1 MTSASELFYNR
12 RSRFNSRA
20 THSDLGFDS
29 LCPPDRIYNRRHHNH
44 HDSDACDLLLH
55 RPSSRRHRISL
66 TEHAAGIGSEQGGQS
81 GTGNRVGPRVSG
93 NERLPGAVVL
103 ARERLLERLRGMPPS
118 ETRRH
123 RALHMYRNGPISDD
137 LAPLDERDWSTDTWP
152 GQSASGSPSSDLSSQ
167 IARMHLLQEA
177 NKKPPGLTEDVLDC
191 LDVELFSNI
200 ELIADGLVSEVSLD
214 CSICLE
220 NFMNGEELICLPCAH
235 RFHATCLGPW
245 VQIRGDCPYCR
256 RAIVVDGDMSKRTT

>member
-12 RSRFNSRA
+12 RSRYNSRA

-29 LCPPDRIYNRRHHNH
+29 LCPPDRIYNRRRHNH
-44 HDSDACDLLLH
+44 HDSSAACDVLLR
-55 RPSSRRHRISL
+55 RPSRHRVSPAGR
-66 TEHAAGIGSEQGGQS
+66 AAGIGPEQGGQS
-81 GTGNRVGPRVSG
+81 GAGDRVGPRVSG

-118 ETRRH
+118 ETRRR
-123 RALHMYRNGPISDD
+123 RALHMYRSGLIGDD
-137 LAPLDERDWSTDTWP
+137 LAFVDERDWSTDSWP
-152 GQSASGSPSSDLSSQ
+152 GRSASGSMSNDLSSQ
-167 IARMHLLQEA
+167 IARMHLLEEA

-191 LDVELFSNI
+191 LGVEPFSDT
-200 ELIADGLVSEVSLD
+200 ELGVDGVLSKALRD

-220 NFMNGEELICLPCAH
+220 SFMNGDELICLPCAH

-245 VQIRGDCPYCR
+245 VRIRGDCPYCR
-256 RAIVVDGDMSKRTT
+256 RAIVVDCDMSKTNT

>member
-66 TEHAAGIGSEQGGQS
+66 TERAAGIGSEQGGQS

-123 RALHMYRNGPISDD
+123 RALHMYRNGSIGDD

-177 NKKPPGLTEDVLDC
+177 NKKPPGLTEDVLEC
-191 LDVELFSNI
+191 LGVELFSDT
-200 ELIADGLVSEVSLD
+200 ELVVDGLVSEVSRD

-235 RFHATCLGPW
+235 RFHTTCLGPW

-256 RAIVVDGDMSKRTT
+256 RAIVVDSDMSKRTT